1 MTRMQHCYR
10 RLWAALLA
18 LALLL
23 AAGCLPAGAAGPAD
37 GITANLRVDV
47 SFWETDSESPSLL
60 NDGIDTGREA
70 SLIRQSNGTYTL
82 ELPIQTVS
90 TVVFTGHLSGLTIGD
105 ISYDGEVTG
114 SLDDGTALLT
124 IKNLPSSVLTG
135 SNISRSL
142 LVTCAIEMDMDL
154 LGETARTARMCI
166 AVL

>member
-1 MTRMQHCYR
+1 MGR
-10 RLWAALLA
+10 AFGAGA
-18 LALLL
+18 
-23 AAGCLPAGAAGPAD
+23 AAGGGLPAGRGRRP
-37 GITANLRVDV
+37 GRRHHRQVDV

-105 ISYDGEVTG
+105 ISYDGEMTG